1 MTGRT
6 RVHLARCLVASA
18 FGVLASGCGNDGVG
32 EGPPPPPEVAVEKPR
47 EQAVTDWLYY
57 TGRFEAI
64 EAVDIRARVSGYLQG
79 VHFEDGDEVE
89 KGDLLFTIDPRP
101 FEAALGAAE
110 GALAQARSTL
120 SQSRTER
127 ARADEL
133 IDIGGVSREELDA
146 LVAAE
151 ARAAAAVKTAEANLR
166 AARLDLE
173 FAEVRAPINGRLS
186 ERRIDPGNLIAGGGG
201 GGGAD
206 ILTTIVSYDPIH
218 FSFDASEADVLKY
231 LQGRKRNGAPEIEVR
246 LLGETAFSR
255 KGRVTFADNRID
267 PRAGTL
273 RLRAVIDNPD
283 GVLQPGMFGEARVN
297 AFEPYEAL
305 TVPETAIVT
314 DASRRLVYVVGADNK
329 VEARAVELGPL
340 IGDRRVIRSGLNGQD
355 RVIVAGLQRA
365 RPGAPVQ
372 PAATD
377 EDAPSRLAADG
388 EAQE

>member
-1 MTGRT
+1 MAGR
-6 RVHLARCLVASA
+6 VHAHLARCLAASA
-18 FGVLASGCGNDGVG
+18 LAVMASGCGSGGAGD
-32 EGPPPPPEVAVEKPR
+32 GPPPAPEVVVESPQ
-47 EQAVTDWLYY
+47 EQSVTDWLYY

-64 EAVDIRARVSGYLQG
+64 EAVDIRARVSGYLES

-101 FEAALGAAE
+101 FEAALAAAE
-110 GALAQARSTL
+110 GALAQARATL

-173 FAEVRAPINGRLS
+173 FAEVRAPIAGRLS
-186 ERRIDPGNLIAGGGG
+186 ERRIDPGNLIAGGGV
-201 GGGAD
+201 GAD

-218 FSFDASEADVLKY
+218 FSFDVSEADVLKY
-231 LQGRKRNGAPEIEVR
+231 LQGRKRNGVAEIEIR

-255 KGRVTFADNRID
+255 KGLVTFADNRID
-267 PRAGTL
+267 PQAGTL
-273 RLRAVIDNPD
+273 RLRAQMDNPD

-297 AFEPYEAL
+297 AFEPYKAL
-305 TVPETAIVT
+305 TVPEAAIVT

-329 VEARAVELGPL
+329 VESRAVELGPL
-340 IGDRRVIRSGLNGQD
+340 IGDRRVIRSGLNSQD

-372 PAATD
+372 PSVKD
-377 EDAPSRLAADG
+377 DDAPSRVAADG
-388 EAQE
+388 EAQR